1 MSYPEALRYLESF
14 VNYEKFSSY
23 PYQEALNLKRVQGF
37 LNLVKNPERSL
48 RFIHVAGTKGKG
60 STCAFITYIL
70 REAGFK
76 TGLYTSPHLI
86 DFRERI
92 RILNRDSDHFS
103 WSHRQ
108 KNGRCPYLSDFE
120 GMISKRKLASLVDRL
135 KPALEKY
142 NRVSIYGAL
151 SFFEI
156 CTVLAFMYFKDEGVD
171 LAVLETGLG
180 GRLDATNIVEP
191 KVCVLTPISYEHM
204 DKLGHTLKKIAA
216 EKAGIIKRNSI
227 VISAPQVK
235 EAGRVIS
242 DKCKQENAKLFLVG
256 KDIKYSGSEN
266 KFRVTTPYADYKDLK
281 IRLCGRHQVLNAA
294 MALAAVSALG
304 KCNIKVRIDSIKKG
318 LYNTLWPGRCEVVA
332 KNPLIILDGAQNAA
346 SAKVLKKAVQERFR
360 YRKLILILGVSNDK
374 DIKGIADE
382 LYALAGTVILTKANN
397 SRATDPRILAGYFRK
412 KDKYITNGLAE
423 AKILAQKL
431 AKKEDLILVT
441 GSLFVVGEFKNDKSR
456 LN

>member
-92 RILNRDSDHFS
+92 RILTPKTKKIIS
-103 WSHRQ
+103 
-108 KNGRCPYLSDFE
+108 GADFE
-120 GMISKRKLASLVDRL
+120 EMISKRKLASLVDRL

-151 SFFEI
+151 SFFEV
-156 CTVLAFMYFKDEGVD
+156 CTVLAFVYFKDEGVD

-180 GRLDATNIVEP
+180 GKLDATNVVEP
-191 KVCVLTPISYEHM
+191 AVSVLTPISYEHM
-204 DKLGHTLKKIAA
+204 DKLGHTLREIAS

-227 VISAPQVK
+227 VICAPQVK
-235 EAGRVIS
+235 EAARVIAN
-242 DKCKQENAKLFLVG
+242 KCKQEKAKLFLVG

-266 KFRVTTPYADYKDLK
+266 KFRVTTPYAEYKDLK

-294 MALAAVSALG
+294 VALAAVSALG
-304 KCNIKVRIDSIKKG
+304 KHNIKVRIDSIQKG

-346 SAKVLKKAVQERFR
+346 SAKVLKKAVQERFC
-360 YRKLILILGVSNDK
+360 YRRLILILGVSNDK

-397 SRATDPRILAGYFRK
+397 SRATDPEILAGYFRK
-412 KDKYITNGLAE
+412 KDKYITNSIAE

-431 AKKEDLILVT
+431 AKKADLILVT
-441 GSLFVVGEFKNDKSR
+441 GSLFVVGEFKNDKLR